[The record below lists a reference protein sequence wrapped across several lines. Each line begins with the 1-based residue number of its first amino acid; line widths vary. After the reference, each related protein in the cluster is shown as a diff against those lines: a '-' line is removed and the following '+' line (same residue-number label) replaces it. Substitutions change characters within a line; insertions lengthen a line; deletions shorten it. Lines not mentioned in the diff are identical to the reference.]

1 MKGVEENPGKD
12 NNASVKKLFKSV
24 STMISDINVKSRL
37 LSGYVAKTVQTGG
50 NAIFRMA
57 MNAPWCVKKSKWR
70 QLKTKLTFS

>member
-37 LSGYVAKTVQTGG
+37 LSGYV
-50 NAIFRMA
+50 
-57 MNAPWCVKKSKWR
+57 
-70 QLKTKLTFS
+70 